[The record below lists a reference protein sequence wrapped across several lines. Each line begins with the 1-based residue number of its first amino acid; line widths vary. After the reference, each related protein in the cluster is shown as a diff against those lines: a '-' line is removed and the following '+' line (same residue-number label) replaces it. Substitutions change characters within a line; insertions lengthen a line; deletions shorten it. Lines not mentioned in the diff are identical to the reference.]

1 MTLENLIMIGNIIDD
16 STRIIIR
23 CEDSFHVI
31 TSGNWYE
38 DNVLNYLNKE
48 IEGFTWEKEN
58 VIYIDVVENV

>member
-1 MTLENLIMIGNIIDD
+1 MTVKNLILNAIIND

-23 CEDSFHVI
+23 QDVNFHVI

-48 IEGFTWEKEN
+48 IESFTWEKEN
-58 VIYIDVVENV
+58 IVYIDIAD